1 MSDCS
6 CPAAPADA
14 LDVEITEF
22 ANVEAAFCALK
33 IISSA
38 PGKRGIAFNDDDFD
52 CVDDADADAILLLI
66 G

>member
-33 IISSA
+33 IMSSA
-38 PGKRGIAFNDDDFD
+38 PGKRGIAFNDDDRFD
-52 CVDDADADAILLLI
+52 CVDDAGAILLLI